1 VDDRLVP
8 PAHECLD
15 ADMNRIPG
23 PSGLSERLT
32 AYRPQL
38 RYGVRATI
46 VVLAAFWL
54 GRVAGL
60 PLNGL
65 WAVLTA
71 VVVTQ
76 MSAGGSVRAS
86 LEYMVGTLAGAIY
99 AGLLGVAV
107 PHTSMLALTALL
119 VITIAPL
126 AIAAAVN
133 ASFRAAPFSALLV
146 LLIAGQLGEGPVGS
160 ALLRIGEVALGAV
173 IAIVI
178 SFLVF
183 PERARSLALD
193 AAARILR
200 EMARILPQ
208 LAAGCFQALDRGHV
222 RRVQDDL
229 GAAIVGLQTI
239 TADAGNE
246 RLFRLAADPDQ
257 GPLSRTLLRMRHDL
271 VIVGRAAATPLP
283 AGAAQGLE
291 PLLARLAASASEFME
306 GCATALVA
314 GAPPPALGD
323 LETALAAFTS
333 ALDALRRDGLPASPS
348 AADVE
353 QVFALGFAF
362 EQLHRDFADL
372 DRCVREHARKAHGCP
387 RRD

>member
-1 VDDRLVP
+1 
-8 PAHECLD
+8 
-15 ADMNRIPG
+15 MNRVPE
-23 PSGLSERLT
+23 PRSLRHRLT

-38 RYGVRATI
+38 RYGVRATV

-54 GRVAGL
+54 GRLAGL

-65 WAVLTA
+65 WVVLTA

-86 LEYMVGTLAGAIY
+86 LQYMIGTLAGAIY

-107 PHTSMLALTALL
+107 PHTSTLALTGLL
-119 VITIAPL
+119 VLAIAPL
-126 AIAAAVN
+126 AFVAGIN

-146 LLIAGQLGEGPVGS
+146 LLIAGQLGEGPIGS

-173 IAIVI
+173 IAIVV
-178 SFLVF
+178 SFVVF
-183 PERARSLALD
+183 PGRARSLAVE

-208 LAAGCFQALDRGHV
+208 FATGCFERLDPGHV

-229 GAAIVGLQTI
+229 GAAIVGLQAI
-239 TADAGNE
+239 AADANNE
-246 RLFRLAADPDQ
+246 RLFHLAGASDH
-257 GPLSRTLLRMRHDL
+257 GPLSRTLLRMHHDF
-271 VIVGRAAATPLP
+271 VIVGRAAASPLSAAP
-283 AGAAQGLE
+283 AQRLE
-291 PLLARLAASASEFME
+291 PLLRRLAGSASAFME

-314 GAPPPALGD
+314 HARPPALD
-323 LETALAAFTS
+323 DMEAALAAFTS
-333 ALDALRRDGLPASPS
+333 ALDALRRDGLPATLP
-348 AADVE
+348 AAEAE
-353 QVFALGFAF
+353 QIFALGFAF
-362 EQLHRDFADL
+362 EQLHRDFGDL
-372 DRCVREHARKAHGCP
+372 ARCVLERAAPQRP